1 MRQSPYRLKFFY
13 QLIFHYGKEKSKYFI
28 NLAIVQFTET
38 LLLLKSVM
46 VQDIFIIKFKFD

>member
-1 MRQSPYRLKFFY
+1 FY
-13 QLIFHYGKEKSKYFI
+13 QFIFRYGKEKSKYFI
-28 NLAIVQFTET
+28 NLAINFVKFTET